1 MSKLSKIAIVIQC
14 ITYNPSSLLFAKER
28 KESLPNLGAKPYL
41 RERSSES
48 EQTFGGIP
56 EPPDLLPCAEHRTLV
71 TLEKAGGKG
80 EEQLSFGL
88 TKSRVLPSC
97 ARQGGVSDG
106 HCTHGSPLSSPVLSC
121 VPAPASRPR
130 QVGHLRH
137 SQEDFGLSWEAGAFL
152 KGSDAPISQIPPFSH
167 KHPKAEERGKSLYLI
182 Q

>member
-106 HCTHGSPLSSPVLSC
+106 HCTHGSLLSCPVLCASPSFQT
-121 VPAPASRPR
+121 PAGGTPEAQPRGFRTFLGSRSIPKR
-130 QVGHLRH
+130 LRCTN
-137 SQEDFGLSWEAGAFL
+137 
-152 KGSDAPISQIPPFSH
+152 
-167 KHPKAEERGKSLYLI
+167 
-182 Q
+182 